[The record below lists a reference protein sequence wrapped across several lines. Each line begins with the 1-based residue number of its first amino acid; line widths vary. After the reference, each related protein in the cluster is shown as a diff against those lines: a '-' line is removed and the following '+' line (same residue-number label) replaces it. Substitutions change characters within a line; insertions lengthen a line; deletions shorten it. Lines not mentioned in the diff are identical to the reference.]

1 MKHHA
6 ITYIIVYCFFIG
18 FMGQIPAFAPPA
30 SSGKAKRSLRHIKSA
45 ISKTKKE
52 IKRLSSKETQ
62 RQSRIQSLQSASK
75 SLQKKAG
82 VLAERLTVLHDSTAE
97 LQNRALQLSSQ
108 EKIVR
113 KTIFTLARAYPLPY
127 MQANIMAYNPRYTA
141 QKKAIT
147 AHISALDNQRKKIH
161 SHYDSVKAE
170 TEKLDS
176 LAGTNEIE
184 LYLTTDQ
191 QSRLEQAIAENSRQ
205 LTAVQKNRE
214 LLEKELQK
222 KIQSAQKIVAFIRQ
236 SAAKERSQRQQSHNR
251 RSDASMKQSSTLA
264 PRSTFMYPLPSRSLL
279 RRYGSYKN
287 ESSGVIL
294 QNPGIDFKA
303 KPGTRV
309 VSSAEGIVSLVYNLS
324 GYNTV
329 IIVEHSQGIR
339 TVYGNLFRT
348 YVRKGDNVQKGQP
361 LGITGETIDGAYLHF
376 EVWRGS
382 NNVNPLG
389 LLR

>member
-1 MKHHA
+1 MKQSA
-6 ITYIIVYCFFIG
+6 ITYFLVCCVCIG
-18 FMGQIPAFAPPA
+18 MSGYIYALAPA
-30 SSGKAKRSLRHIKSA
+30 SSGKAKRSLRQIKSA

-52 IKRLSSKETQ
+52 ISRLNSKETQ
-62 RQSRIQSLQSASK
+62 RQSRIQTLQSASI

-97 LQNRALQLSSQ
+97 LQNRAQRLSSQ
-108 EKIVR
+108 EKTIR
-113 KTIFTLARAYPLPY
+113 KTQWILAKSYPLPY
-127 MQANIMAYNPRYTA
+127 VRANTMSYNPRYTA
-141 QKKAIT
+141 QKKSIIATIT
-147 AHISALDNQRKKIH
+147 ALEEQRKKIRND
-161 SHYDSVKAE
+161 YDSIKAE
-170 TEKLDS
+170 SEKLDS

-191 QSRLEQAIAENSRQ
+191 KSRLEQAITEHARQ
-205 LTAVQKNRE
+205 LNIVQKNRQ
-214 LLEKELQK
+214 LLEKELQN
-222 KIQSAQKIVAFIRQ
+222 KIRSARKIVAFIRQ
-236 SAAKERSQRQQSHNR
+236 SAEKAKQTQKQRQIRPEQG
-251 RSDASMKQSSTLA
+251 SSTL
-264 PRSTFMYPLPSRSLL
+264 STRTAFMYPLSSRSVL

-309 VSSAEGIVSLVYNLS
+309 VSAASGTVSLVYNLS

-329 IIVEHSQGIR
+329 VIVEHSQGIR

-348 YVRKGDNVQKGQP
+348 HVRKGDNVQKGQP

>member
-141 QKKAIT
+141 QKKAII

-191 QSRLEQAIAENSRQ
+191 QSRLEQAIADNARQ

-222 KIQSAQKIVAFIRQ
+222 KIQSVQKIVDFIRQ
-236 SAAKERSQRQQSHNR
+236 SAAKERAQQQQRNR
-251 RSDASMKQSSTLA
+251 RSAASVTQSSTLA
-264 PRSTFMYPLPSRSLL
+264 PRSSFMYPLPSLSLL

-348 YVRKGDNVQKGQP
+348 YVRKGDTVKKGQP